1 MKRKLIVT
9 IALTLTV
16 VFSISSTSFSLAV
29 KAANNTVDTTDKRKV
44 HIKGDVMG
52 EMGITDEDVANAFE
66 EIAEEEG
73 GSNIEFVAEKGAGV
87 EEITIVMQVDDSD
100 DDNDGILDAKD
111 TDDDG
116 DGVDDNKEI
125 IGDVDLD
132 KTNPELLKEL
142 KDDDASK
149 GMIILL
155 EANDQKHHIIKLHTK
170 ADPPTEENISSFN
183 HAFKKMNAR
192 APFLPKWLKTTFKVV
207 VVAAKVGSCLSG
219 SIGSCISLTAQAYAK

>member
-9 IALTLTV
+9 IALTLSI
-16 VFSISSTSFSLAV
+16 VFGIGSTSFNLAV
-29 KAANNTVDTTDKRKV
+29 KAANNMDTTDKRKV

-52 EMGITDEDVANAFE
+52 EMGISDEDVANAFE

-73 GSNIEFVAEKGAGV
+73 GSNIEFVAEKSAGV

-100 DDNDGILDAKD
+100 DDNDGIADAKD

-116 DGVDDNKEI
+116 DGVADDKEI

-149 GMIILL
+149 GMIILI
-155 EANDQKHHIIKLHTK
+155 EANDKQHHIIKLHTK
-170 ADPPTEENISSFN
+170 ADPPAEETINSFN

-192 APFLPKWLKTTFKVV
+192 SPFIPKWLKTTFKVV